1 MAKTHYISIRCE
13 GVDLEFLSAIGRNI
27 SSFPY
32 TYFGLPL
39 NTKKPSRA
47 SLMPVVQKV
56 GAGYQ
61 GGKRLLSYPGREL
74 LGKTILTAIPTYY
87 LTAFKFLKWI
97 FAGINKFRRNFFWK
111 GSNPDNVKGVHCLV
125 SWRTC
130 QRPSRL
136 GGVGINDLEK
146 FNRALRLRWP
156 WYNWDPEER
165 HWKKLF
171 RLDDPTNRSL
181 LFASTY
187 VIIGDGKAT
196 PFWEAK
202 WLHGAAP
209 KDIAPE
215 LFEATWFKKR
225 SVHCELKNNNWIR
238 RLRKIDTSAKLDEY
252 VLLFLAISSVALS
265 DNKDE
270 IIWR

>member
-1 MAKTHYISIRCE
+1 LWFRKW
-13 GVDLEFLSAIGRNI
+13 GQV
-27 SSFPY
+27 
-32 TYFGLPL
+32 
-39 NTKKPSRA
+39 TK
-47 SLMPVVQKV
+47 VE
-56 GAGYQ
+56 
-61 GGKRLLSYPGREL
+61 KRLLSYPGREL
-74 LGKTILTAIPTYY
+74 LGKTVLTAIPTYY
-87 LTAFKFLKWI
+87 LMAFKFLKWA

-111 GSNPDNVKGVHCLV
+111 GFNPDNVKGGHCLV

-130 QRPSRL
+130 HRPRRL
-136 GGVGINDLEK
+136 GGMEINDLEK
-146 FNRALRLRWP
+146 FNRALRLRWL
-156 WYNWDPEER
+156 WYNWDPKER

-171 RLDDPTNRSL
+171 RLDDPTDRS

-196 PFWEAK
+196 PFREAK

-215 LFEATWFKKR
+215 LFEATRFKKR

-238 RLRKIDTSAKLDEY
+238 SPRRKIDTSAKLDEY

-270 IIWR
+270 LIWHWTANGKFTV